1 MNNFFKSITKS
12 SLKYFQDFINRLSF
26 PVKLIIT
33 TILCISIFITLSA
46 FLIIQN
52 IQSNIDHQIE
62 ILNYNLKATQTIA
75 QVSAQALLL
84 NYKNNNVRN
93 KKLNELI
100 NNAKKENISDLPKED
115 YFKEKIENLKEGY
128 DSVQRVKEEF
138 CNLIK
143 ELNTDEKVPIYSDK
157 VDDKRGWL
165 SFFGWTKK
173 EFYFFGQPFEKDN
186 IIEKP
191 QHGGNL
197 KRIDKNCSYS
207 DGKYHSIYESN
218 FYQDGIASV
227 VIKVEKRLKSDNVI
241 SIELAKGQ
249 IEILDK
255 KILMLTNGIQ
265 RLEMNR
271 SNYKQVITILSAEFH
286 S

>member
-100 NNAKKENISDLPKED
+100 NNFSKEHPEVRFAIITDNAGNILCKSHFADL
-115 YFKEKIENLKEGY
+115 YG
-128 DSVQRVKEEF
+128 
-138 CNLIK
+138 
-143 ELNTDEKVPIYSDK
+143 
-157 VDDKRGWL
+157 
-165 SFFGWTKK
+165 
-173 EFYFFGQPFEKDN
+173 
-186 IIEKP
+186 
-191 QHGGNL
+191 
-197 KRIDKNCSYS
+197 
-207 DGKYHSIYESN
+207 
-218 FYQDGIASV
+218 
-227 VIKVEKRLKSDNVI
+227 
-241 SIELAKGQ
+241 LAKPNSQ
-249 IEILDK
+249 
-255 KILMLTNGIQ
+255 KISPP
-265 RLEMNR
+265 RH
-271 SNYKQVITILSAEFH
+271 V
-286 S
+286 